1 MAVLKSRILERLD
14 LKWAELARMR
24 PLSAAAVARLRENF
38 AIEFTYN
45 SNAIEGNRLTLRETE
60 LVISQGMTIK
70 GRSLREHLE
79 ARDHHEATRFLY
91 DVTDSKKAGPITETL
106 IRSLHR
112 LVVRETEEETAGSYR
127 MGAVRITGSAHQPP
141 EGFEVPRL
149 MREFVS
155 WIGKSRRRLH
165 PVVFASLVHHR
176 LAAIHPF
183 EDGNGRTA
191 RLLMNLLLMQKGYP
205 LVVILKN
212 DRKKYYRAL
221 DRADRGDEGAL
232 VSLVAQGVERS
243 LELYLKAAGST
254 QERFVS
260 LSELAKGTP
269 YSPKYLNLLIRSGKL
284 AGHKEGR
291 NWVSSKAALKQYLQ
305 TRLRKR
311 SPRLE

>member
-1 MAVLKSRILERLD
+1 
-14 LKWAELARMR
+14 MR
-24 PLSAAAVARLRENF
+24 PLSAAVVARLREHF

-45 SNAIEGNRLTLRETE
+45 SNAIEGNRLTFRETE

-79 ARDHHEATRFLY
+79 AKDHHEATRFLY
-91 DVTDSKKAGPITETL
+91 DLADTKKTGPITEVL

-112 LVVRETEEETAGSYR
+112 LVVRETEEETAGKYR
-127 MGAVRITGSAHQPP
+127 KGSVRISGSTHLPP
-141 EGFEVPRL
+141 EGFEVPQL
-149 MREFVS
+149 MRDFAA
-155 WIGKSRRRLH
+155 WIQKNKRKLH
-165 PVVFASLVHHR
+165 PVVFASLAHHR

-191 RLLMNLLLMQKGYP
+191 RLLMNLLLMQRGFP

-221 DRADRGDEGAL
+221 DRADRGDEGPL
-232 VSLVAQGVERS
+232 VKLIAQGVERS
-243 LELYLKAAGST
+243 LDLYLKAAGST
-254 QERFVS
+254 QERFIS
-260 LSELAKGTP
+260 LSKLAEGTP

-291 NWVSSKAALKQYLQ
+291 NWVSSKAALNQYLEA
-305 TRLRKR
+305 RLRKR
-311 SPRLE
+311 NSRLK

>member
-1 MAVLKSRILERLD
+1 MAMIDSRILERLD
-14 LKWAELARMR
+14 RKWSELERKR
-24 PLSAAAVARLRENF
+24 PLSVAVVARLRDHF

-91 DVTDSKKAGPITETL
+91 DVADAKKSGPVTEVL

-112 LVVRETEEETAGSYR
+112 LVVRETKAETAGSYR
-127 MGAVRITGSAHQPP
+127 KGSVRITGSAHIPP
-141 EGFEVPRL
+141 EGFDVPRL
-149 MREFVS
+149 MREFVA
-155 WIGKSRRRLH
+155 WIRRSRTSLH
-165 PVVFASLVHHR
+165 PLVFASLAHHR

-191 RLLMNLLLMQKGYP
+191 RLLMNLLLMQRRYP

-221 DRADRGDEGAL
+221 EQADRGDEGPL
-232 VSLVAQGVERS
+232 VRLIAQGVERS
-243 LELYLKAAGST
+243 LDLYLKAAGST
-254 QERFVS
+254 QERFIS
-260 LSELAKGTP
+260 LAELAKGTP

-291 NWVSSKAALKQYLQ
+291 NWVSSKAALKQYLDA
-305 TRLRKR
+305 RLRKR
-311 SPRLE
+311 GARLK

>member
-1 MAVLKSRILERLD
+1 MSAIDPRILARLD
-14 LKWAELARMR
+14 RKWADLARMR
-24 PLSAAAVARLRENF
+24 PLSATVVSRLREHF

-60 LVISQGMTIK
+60 LVVSQGITIK

-79 ARDHHEATRFLY
+79 AKDHHEATQFLY
-91 DVTDSKKAGPITETL
+91 DAADARKSGPVTEVL

-112 LVVRETEEETAGSYR
+112 LVVRETEAETAGSYR
-127 MGAVRITGSAHQPP
+127 KGSVRITGSAHVPP

-149 MREFVS
+149 MREFVT
-155 WIGKSRRRLH
+155 WIQKSRKSLH
-165 PVVFASLVHHR
+165 PVVFASLAHHR

-191 RLLMNLLLMQKGYP
+191 RLLMNFLLMQSGYP

-221 DRADRGDEGAL
+221 EQADRGDEA
-232 VSLVAQGVERS
+232 SLVRLIAQSVERS
-243 LELYLKAAGST
+243 LDLYLKAAGSS
-254 QERFVS
+254 QEKFIS

-269 YSPKYLNLLIRSGKL
+269 YSAKYLNLLIRSGKL

-291 NWVSSKAALKQYLQ
+291 NWVSSRAALKQYLQ
-305 TRLRKR
+305 ARHRKR
-311 SPRLE
+311 DPRQK

>member
-1 MAVLKSRILERLD
+1 MSVIDPRILNRLD
-14 LKWAELARMR
+14 QKLDQLKRMR
-24 PLSAAAVARLRENF
+24 PMSAATVLRLREQF
-38 AIEFTYN
+38 TVEFTYN

-79 ARDHHEATRFLY
+79 AKDHHGATQFLY
-91 DVTDSKKAGPITETL
+91 EIADGKKSGPVSEIL

-127 MGAVRITGSAHQPP
+127 KGSVRITGSPHLPP

-149 MREFVS
+149 MREFVAWLRTS
-155 WIGKSRRRLH
+155 KKGLH
-165 PVVFASLVHHR
+165 PVVYAALAHHR

-212 DRKKYYRAL
+212 DRRKYYRAL
-221 DRADRGDEGAL
+221 DLADRGDLGPL
-232 VSLVAQGVERS
+232 TKLIAQGVERS
-243 LELYLKAAGST
+243 LDLYLKAGGTSRE
-254 QERFVS
+254 QFVS
-260 LSELAKGTP
+260 LTELAQGTP
-269 YSPKYLNLLIRSGKL
+269 YSSKYLNLLIRDGKL

-291 NWVSSKAALKQYLQ
+291 NWVSSRAALKQYLEK
-305 TRLRKR
+305 RLRKR
-311 SPRLE
+311 RPRLK

>member
-1 MAVLKSRILERLD
+1 MIDPRFLERLD
-14 LKWAELARMR
+14 RKWSELERMR
-24 PLSAAAVARLRENF
+24 PLSAAVLKRLREHF

-45 SNAIEGNRLTLRETE
+45 SNAIEGNKLTLRETE

-79 ARDHHEATRFLY
+79 AKDHHEATRFLY
-91 DVTDSKKAGPITETL
+91 DVADSKKSGPVTEML

-112 LVVRETEEETAGSYR
+112 LVVRETEEETAGTYR
-127 MGAVRITGSAHQPP
+127 KGSVRITGSAHLPP
-141 EGFEVPRL
+141 DGFEVPRL

-155 WIGKSRRRLH
+155 WIEKSKRKLH
-165 PVVFASLVHHR
+165 PVVFASLAHHR

-191 RLLMNLLLMQKGYP
+191 RLLMNLFLMRRGYP

-221 DRADRGDEGAL
+221 EQADRGDEGAMVRL
-232 VSLVAQGVERS
+232 IAQGVERS
-243 LELYLKAAGST
+243 LDLYLKAAGYT
-254 QERFVS
+254 QERFIS
-260 LSELAKGTP
+260 LADLAKGTP
-269 YSPKYLNLLIRSGKL
+269 YSAKYLNLLIRSGKL

-291 NWVSSKAALKQYLQ
+291 NWVSSKGALKQYLEW
-305 TRLRKR
+305 RLRK
-311 SPRLE
+311 SGPRLK